1 MAKDQ
6 EKDPTAAFSAF
17 AESMGEAAAQWQGS
31 WPELFAG
38 HTPDT
43 NGATPPQSNFA
54 NLAQHAAN
62 LKIDP
67 AKAMEAQAELLRDFQ
82 TLWMNTTARLTGG
95 NAEPVIEPEPG
106 DYRFKDE
113 AWRENPVFDFLKQ
126 SYLINARWL
135 RRTLLNIEGLD
146 DGAAHKL
153 EFFGQQ
159 IVDAMAPTNFAMTNP
174 QVLREI
180 ADSKGESI
188 LRGLQNLAED
198 AKDGRDGFRPRHT
211 DMTAFTVGQD
221 LATSPGDVIFQ
232 TPVMQLIQ
240 YAPTTEEVYAKPLLI
255 VPPWINKFY
264 ILDLQPD
271 NSFIKWAVGKGYT
284 VFVVSWA
291 NPDESFR
298 DKSFDDYVTDG
309 IFAALDAIEQATGER
324 RVTAI
329 GYCIGGT
336 LLSATLAYMEAV
348 NDDRITAA
356 TFFAAQ
362 VDFEDAGDLKVFT
375 DADQVDKLEL
385 QVQEKGYLDAE
396 SMASTF
402 NSLRANDLI
411 WYFVINNY
419 LMGKQPP
426 VFNLLFWNAD
436 STRFPAALLMD
447 YLRKMYQQNALSTPG
462 RFELLGTPID
472 LGKIK
477 IPTYI
482 QASREDH
489 IAPANSV
496 FKMTKLFGGRNKFML
511 AGSGHIAG
519 VINPPE
525 KKKYQYW
532 LNTGRKN
539 YNTVDAWLADATEH
553 PGSWW
558 GDWHKWLSRKSGPKV
573 AARIPG
579 DGKLKPIEPA
589 PGSYVKVRS

>member
-17 AESMGEAAAQWQGS
+17 AESIGEAAAQWQGS

-38 HTPDT
+38 QTRDQ

-54 NLAQHAAN
+54 DLAQHAAN

-95 NAEPVIEPEPG
+95 DAEPVIEPEPG
-106 DYRFKDE
+106 DDRFKDE

-135 RRTLLNIEGLD
+135 RRTLLNVEGLD

-153 EFFGQQ
+153 EFFGRQ

-188 LRGLQNLAED
+188 MRGLQKLAED

-240 YAPTTEEVYAKPLLI
+240 YAPTTDEVYTKPLLI

-264 ILDLQPD
+264 ILDLRPD

-309 IFAALDAIEQATGER
+309 IFAALDAIEQATGEQQ
-324 RVTAI
+324 VTAI

-336 LLSATLAYMEAV
+336 LLSATLAYMDAV

-375 DADQVDKLEL
+375 DAGQVDRLES
-385 QVQEKGYLDAE
+385 QVQEIGYLDAE
-396 SMASTF
+396 SMAATF

-419 LMGKQPP
+419 LMGKEPP
-426 VFNLLFWNAD
+426 VFDLLFWNAD

-482 QASREDH
+482 QASKEDH

-525 KKKYQYW
+525 KKKYEYW

-539 YNTVDAWLADATEH
+539 YDTVDAWLEDATEH

-573 AARIPG
+573 PARNPG